1 MLLAFLTIQPR
12 PGDTAK
18 LIDVLD
24 SMRGLLATDADF
36 LGCQLMVEAG
46 ENRAVHYLERWRNR
60 AALDRHLRSS
70 LYCRVLEAME
80 LAEAPPT
87 VEFFEVQDAGG
98 LELVEQA
105 RLHPMPR

>member
-60 AALDRHLRSS
+60 AALDRHLRSP

-87 VEFFEVQDAGG
+87 VEFFEVEDAGG

-105 RLHPMPR
+105 RLHHLPR